1 MVYLQGQ
8 GGTTTTS
15 ETARRFFNSNL
26 RKKLVAFAPEQ
37 YREDVEQI
45 IQNHAVMLR
54 YFGLTKD

>member
-54 YFGLTKD
+54 YFGF